1 MQLPVITPALIAERW
16 ISRQSDS
23 PLPHTADAERVGMNS
38 GSTNAMHSL
47 VRACADCVRPLD
59 IPDDGP
65 GHERGCTLR
74 QEYWYNEGNGNVTEQ
89 YRNQLSGTG
98 ADTVGW
104 RMLCFAGGGFTPEG
118 RVGELT
124 GFLARVCVR
133 FTGNQTEKHKDKR
146 SRI

>member
-1 MQLPVITPALIAERW
+1 
-16 ISRQSDS
+16 
-23 PLPHTADAERVGMNS
+23 MNS

-59 IPDDGP
+59 IPDDSP

-74 QEYWYNEGNGNVTEQ
+74 QEYWYNEGNGN
-89 YRNQLSGTG
+89 NQLSGTG
-98 ADTVGW
+98 ADTGGW
-104 RMLCFAGGGFTPEG
+104 RMLCFAGGGFAPEG

-133 FTGNQTEKHKDKR
+133 FTGNQTGKRKDKR

>member
-16 ISRQSDS
+16 ISRQFDS

-38 GSTNAMHSL
+38 GSTNAIHSL

-89 YRNQLSGTG
+89 YRNHLSGTG
-98 ADTVGW
+98 ADTGGW

-133 FTGNQTEKHKDKR
+133 FTGKRKDKR